1 VKKYIMTDEK
11 TLIKKI
17 IPIFLYVAV
26 GVIIG
31 GYLFSNSQ
39 PRSFLA
45 VHRCNNTCLKPQ
57 ELMGLINAIVIQKN
71 PNLMPKVVIE
81 TEKSIAIAH
90 PFPESPVHYVV
101 FPKRDIK
108 NIGELANGDQE
119 YLIDAMSV
127 LSQLIRENN
136 LTEYQIIS
144 NGPDYQH
151 TTYLHFHL
159 RAKK

>member
-1 VKKYIMTDEK
+1 MQSKLEK
-11 TLIKKI
+11 AKKI
-17 IPIFLYVAV
+17 LCILALTIV
-26 GVIIG
+26 GIIIG

-45 VHRCNNTCLKPQ
+45 LHRCDNTCLKPQ
-57 ELMGLINAIVIQKN
+57 ELIGLVNAVVMQKN

-81 TEKSIAIAH
+81 TEKSIAITH
-90 PFPESPVHYVV
+90 PFPESPIHYVV

-108 NIGELANGDQE
+108 NIGELANDDEE
-119 YLIDAMSV
+119 YLIDIMSV

-136 LTEYQIIS
+136 VTEYQIIS

>member
-1 VKKYIMTDEK
+1 MQSKYEK
-11 TLIKKI
+11 AKKI
-17 IPIFLYVAV
+17 PCILALTIV
-26 GVIIG
+26 GIIIG

-45 VHRCNNTCLKPQ
+45 LHRCDNTCLKPQ
-57 ELMGLINAIVIQKN
+57 ELMGLVNAVVMQKN

-81 TEKSIAIAH
+81 TEKSIAITH
-90 PFPESPVHYVV
+90 PFPESPIHYVV

-108 NIGELANGDQE
+108 NIGELANDDEE
-119 YLIDAMSV
+119 YLIDIMSV

-136 LTEYQIIS
+136 VTEYQIIS

>member
-1 VKKYIMTDEK
+1 MQSKHEK
-11 TLIKKI
+11 AKKI
-17 IPIFLYVAV
+17 LCILALIII
-26 GVIIG
+26 GIIIG

-45 VHRCNNTCLKPQ
+45 LHRCDNTCLKPQ
-57 ELMGLINAIVIQKN
+57 ELMGLVNAVVMQKN

-81 TEKSIAIAH
+81 TEKSIAITH
-90 PFPESPVHYVV
+90 PFPESPIHYVV

-108 NIGELANGDQE
+108 NIGELANDDEE
-119 YLIDAMSV
+119 YLIDIMSV

-136 LTEYQIIS
+136 VTEYQIIS

>member
-1 VKKYIMTDEK
+1 MKDEK
-11 TLIKKI
+11 NMRKKI
-17 IPIFLYVAV
+17 IHIFIYVIV
-26 GVIIG
+26 GIIMG

-45 VHRCNNTCLKPQ
+45 LHRCDNTCLKPQ
-57 ELMGLINAIVIQKN
+57 ELMGLVNAVVMQKN

-81 TEKSIAIAH
+81 TEKSIAITH
-90 PFPESPVHYVV
+90 PFPESPIHYVV

-108 NIGELANGDQE
+108 NIGELANGDEE
-119 YLIDAMSV
+119 YFIDIMSV

-136 LTEYQIIS
+136 VTEYQIIS

>member
-1 VKKYIMTDEK
+1 MQSKLEK
-11 TLIKKI
+11 AKKI
-17 IPIFLYVAV
+17 LCILALTIV
-26 GVIIG
+26 GIIIG

-45 VHRCNNTCLKPQ
+45 LHRCDNTCLKPQ
-57 ELMGLINAIVIQKN
+57 ELMGLVNAVVMQKN

-81 TEKSIAIAH
+81 TEKSIAITH
-90 PFPESPVHYVV
+90 PFPESPIHYVV

-108 NIGELANGDQE
+108 NIGELANDDEE
-119 YLIDAMSV
+119 YLIDIMSV

-136 LTEYQIIS
+136 VTEYQIIS